1 VVGEGMSQV
10 FQLWIALDRAYLIA
24 LRDGRDVRD
33 PRLGPAVKPGWEW
46 VGELHAAQRERF
58 RRGG

>member
-1 VVGEGMSQV
+1 MRQV